1 MNKEDKNNA
10 IRQSILD
17 TRKRHQAMD
26 CKTYEIKIIDSKLNK
41 EQVKTLNAMFCEAK
55 WLRNFH
61 IAHNVDKTNRN
72 THTVEIKVKDHYET
86 REIEHLGSQMIQ
98 DIFDKTKSEIKGLS
112 TKKKNGDKIG
122 KLKYKSVCNCLPL
135 RQHGTT
141 YRIVDHNH
149 IKVQN
154 IKKPFYVKGLKQIP
168 IDVEVTSA
176 KLVRRVN
183 GLFVYITCFVN
194 KTKKNK
200 TNQKVGID
208 FGISHNLNLSNGM
221 VFDIS
226 VKESKNI
233 KRLSKQLNRSLL
245 KNGNIKSHNHYK
257 RVKRLQAAY
266 RKQNN
271 KKYDKVNKVVATLI
285 NDYDYIAI
293 QDEMIANWHKGL
305 FGKQVQN
312 SCMGFIK
319 ARLKHNNIVHVIPK
333 SYPSTQICPIC
344 GALTKHPLSKRT
356 YDCAYC
362 GFHHFSRDIK
372 SAQSILDYALKM

>member
-1 MNKEDKNNA
+1 MSKEEKNRA
-10 IRQSILD
+10 IKQSILE

-26 CKTYEIKIIDSKLNK
+26 CKTYEIKIINSKLNT
-41 EQVKTLNAMFCEAK
+41 EQTNILNAMFCEAK

-61 IAHNVDKTNRN
+61 IANNINKENRN
-72 THTVEIKVKDHYET
+72 TRTVEVKVKDHYET
-86 REIEHLGSQMIQ
+86 IEIKYLGSQMIQ

-112 TKKKNGDKIG
+112 AKKKNGDKIG

-135 RQHGTT
+135 RQYGTT
-141 YRIVDHNH
+141 YRIIDHNH
-149 IKVQN
+149 IKIQN

-168 IDVEVTSA
+168 KDAEITNA

-183 GLFVYITCFVN
+183 GLYLYVTCFVE
-194 KTKKNK
+194 KEEKAQ

-208 FGISHNLNLSNGM
+208 FGIAHHLNLSNGEA
-221 VFDIS
+221 FDIS
-226 VKESKNI
+226 IKENNSI
-233 KRLSKQLNRSLL
+233 KRLSKKINRSLL

-257 RVKRLQAAY
+257 RVQKLQAAY
-266 RKQNN
+266 CKQNN
-271 KKYDKVNKVVATLI
+271 RKYDKANKVVSALL

-319 ARLKHNNIVHVIPK
+319 AKLKQSKKVHVIPR

-344 GALTKHPLSKRT
+344 GCLTKHPLNKRT
-356 YDCAYC
+356 YDCEYC
-362 GFHHFSRDIK
+362 GYHHFSRDIK
-372 SAQSILDYALKM
+372 SAQSILDYALVM